1 MGESPRNRGR
11 REAPFREL
19 SGGEAAER
27 RRSGKPKASRQTEG
41 RGQRLVV
48 SATEVSGQKSVVS
61 AAAAEK
67 SGITDIKSNE
77 MKDMRN
83 YEEKEDGRTDAENG

>member
-1 MGESPRNRGR
+1 MVS
-11 REAPFREL
+11 
-19 SGGEAAER
+19 AAEV
-27 RRSGKPKASRQTEG
+27 SGQKS
-41 RGQRLVV
+41 VV

-67 SGITDIKSNE
+67 SGIKDIKSNE
-77 MKDMRN
+77 MKEKMN

>member
-1 MGESPRNRGR
+1 M
-11 REAPFREL
+11 PFREL
-19 SGGEAAER
+19 SSGEAAER

-41 RGQRLVV
+41 RGQRL
-48 SATEVSGQKSVVS
+48 VVS

>member
-1 MGESPRNRGR
+1 M
-11 REAPFREL
+11 PFREL

-41 RGQRLVV
+41 SGQRAVI
-48 SATEVSGQKSVVS
+48 SAAAVSGQKSVVS

-67 SGITDIKSNE
+67 SGIKDIKSNE
-77 MKDMRN
+77 MKEKMN